1 MTVGLGLYRAR
12 MRSPC
17 AGDALTPLW
26 KVPKK
31 TLSLSLSRSRSLA
44 RSLALSLSAAV
55 QHQQGAGDPEL
66 DDICLALSLVM
77 EKF

>member
-1 MTVGLGLYRAR
+1 VTVGLGLYRAR

-31 TLSLSLSRSRSLA
+31 TLSLSLSLALA
-44 RSLALSLSAAV
+44 RSLALYTYVYKWAPMHVLLAR
-55 QHQQGAGDPEL
+55 HQREIDVYYSIQ
-66 DDICLALSLVM
+66 
-77 EKF
+77 